1 MAENEMSTPINKSL
15 AERPDLDWSQITET
29 VRMLNLSVAQID
41 MAMRQSDDS
50 ISALT
55 NSFTSMVAYVNMIQ
69 QAAATITDE
78 KYADALKMINDN
90 CNKVAADMGHSIVA
104 FQFYDKLTQRLDH
117 VNHSLNALC
126 ELVSD
131 GGRLYNPVEWVGLQQ
146 KIRSRYTMKEEQE
159 MFDILLAGASVEQ
172 ALDCCREKINSMSG
186 SEDDIELF

>member
-1 MAENEMSTPINKSL
+1 MSTPINKSL